1 MRACITENGEFA
13 HFRYS
18 PCRLAR
24 WSHPQVPLADV
35 VAFGD
40 GDNDAEFLAAAGLGV
55 AMLNGTAMAKQ
66 NAVCVSAKDH
76 DEDGVAVELERIFAE
91 TLQSGAV

>member
-1 MRACITENGEFA
+1 MHCS
-13 HFRYS
+13 YS
-18 PCRLAR
+18 PWRLPR
-24 WSHPQVPLADV
+24 WSPSQVSLADV

-76 DEDGVAVELERIFAE
+76 DEDGVAVELERIFAD

>member
-1 MRACITENGEFA
+1 M
-13 HFRYS
+13 
-18 PCRLAR
+18 
-24 WSHPQVPLADV
+24 QVSLADV

-76 DEDGVAVELERIFAE
+76 DDDGVAVELERIFAE
-91 TLQSGAV
+91 TLQSGASGFVIK